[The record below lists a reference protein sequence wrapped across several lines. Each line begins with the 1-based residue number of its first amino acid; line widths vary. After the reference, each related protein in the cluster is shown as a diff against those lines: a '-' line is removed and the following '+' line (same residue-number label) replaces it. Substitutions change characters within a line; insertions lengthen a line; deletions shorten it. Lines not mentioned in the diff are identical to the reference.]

1 MQPYRRNCKKEKLV
15 FAKRMR
21 KNPTAA
27 ELAFW
32 MAYKRYPNRDRVI
45 IRRQSILLGFIVDF
59 WVPSRRLV
67 IELDGSIHDRQREY
81 DQQRTQILESRIS
94 GLKVIRFPNGAV
106 LDNPAEV
113 MRVVQRRL
121 LQLPVYAS
129 WSAKSPVE
137 GDGESPVTPD
147 AQDRQRIA
155 QRQPIR

>member
-1 MQPYRRNCKKEKLV
+1 MQPYRRNCKKEKRV
-15 FAKRMR
+15 FAKQMR

-59 WVPSRRLV
+59 WVPSRRLA
-67 IELDGSIHDRQREY
+67 IELDGSIHDHQREY
-81 DQQRTQILESRIS
+81 DQRRTQILESGIP
-94 GLKVIRFPNGAV
+94 GLKVVRFSNGAV

-129 WSAKSPVE
+129 WSAKSPIE
-137 GDGESPVTPD
+137 GDGESPVTPA

-155 QRQPIR
+155 QRQPRR